1 MSTPQNPSSSP
12 NEDDPWE
19 QLADQFGLDSG
30 KEYASREP
38 APPAE
43 SGSLPAD
50 ESEAQSSRSRRE
62 VPLESEAPVDEPPRF
77 ASEAVEP
84 KEPEFGDAVDERES
98 DSEGTAEEVTASGDG
113 GLEPAAATPTSPQD
127 SYWDALANWNWDESE
142 GGGRKPRSE
151 PARPEPRRADEG
163 RTGGGPPPRGGRRGR
178 EEGRGHRGGDRPQRQ
193 PAGSPPSPAGARPA
207 PQPSRSPPPSTP
219 PESDDFGLGLEAPGS
234 SPRAEAPP
242 AERGPAPTAH
252 DEDSTSP
259 AGKPPSQSESPAART
274 HSRGDERGGRRSGE
288 HRPDGGGEGDF
299 PRKRRR
305 RRRRR
310 RGGRGGE
317 GAPGGHSAEATSP
330 GADWDDSAG
339 PEADETGPESE
350 AATDEGPGEFS
361 ADRPAAEGRARRRDR
376 QHDDRAE
383 GSRSQQPSRGFDDE
397 DEPEVVFQA
406 GGESGDVD
414 LDTESAD
421 DGDESGEE
429 QTVGYENIP
438 TWEEAISYL
447 LHPNQVQVESG
458 GGGGSPP
465 RSAPP
470 ADQPRQTRHIGHR
483 KHRR

>member
-1 MSTPQNPSSSP
+1 MSTPKNPSSSP

-43 SGSLPAD
+43 SGSLPVE

-62 VPLESEAPVDEPPRF
+62 VPLESEVPVDEPPRF

-84 KEPEFGDAVDERES
+84 PETEFGEADSRGP
-98 DSEGTAEEVTASGDG
+98 DSEGVTDEATASSDG

-127 SYWDALANWNWDESE
+127 SYWDALANWNWNESE
-142 GGGRKPRSE
+142 GGEKKSRSE

-178 EEGRGHRGGDRPQRQ
+178 EEGRGHRGGERPPRQ
-193 PAGSPPSPAGARPA
+193 PAGPPPTPAGSRPA
-207 PQPSRSPPPSTP
+207 PQPSRSPPPAAP
-219 PESDDFGLGLEAPGS
+219 LEGDDFGLGLDAPES
-234 SPRAEAPP
+234 SPREETPA
-242 AERGPAPTAH
+242 AERQPAPMAH
-252 DEDSTSP
+252 DDVSTSP
-259 AGKPPSQSESPAART
+259 AGTPPSKTESPAART
-274 HSRGDERGGRRSGE
+274 NFRGDERGGRRQGE
-288 HRPDGGGEGDF
+288 HGPDGGGEGDF

-317 GAPGGHSAEATSP
+317 GAPGGQSAGATTP
-330 GADWDDSAG
+330 AGDWDDSAG
-339 PEADETGPESE
+339 PEADEIQPTIE
-350 AATDEGPGEFS
+350 ATANERPGEFS
-361 ADRPAAEGRARRRDR
+361 ADRHSEEVRARRRER
-376 QHDDRAE
+376 RDDE
-383 GSRSQQPSRGFDDE
+383 QTGGGSSQQPPRDVDEE

-414 LDTESAD
+414 LDTESGD
-421 DGDESGEE
+421 DSDELGEE
-429 QTVGYENIP
+429 QTVSYENVP
-438 TWEEAISYL
+438 TWEEAISFL